1 MVSKRPRAH
10 GMKNRIMPSFSLALS
25 PVDVSTHYLS
35 TIIIMSRCMGL
46 IYVDDILV
54 IDSSS
59 KLIHAIINKPH
70 DKFALKKL
78 GTPQYFPGIEVHHQA
93 NGTLF
98 LTQTKYIRRLLAKA
112 NMIEVKG
119 VATHMFI

>member
-1 MVSKRPRAH
+1 MYA
-10 GMKNRIMPSFSLALS
+10 
-25 PVDVSTHYLS
+25 
-35 TIIIMSRCMGL
+35 L

-54 IDSSS
+54 TDSSS

-78 GTPQYFPGIEVHHQA
+78 GTPQYFLGIEVHHQA

-98 LTQTKYIRRLLAKA
+98 LTQTKYMRRLLAKA

-119 VATHMFI
+119 VATHMFIQCKLRKHDTNVLSDPLLYRSTVGALHYVTLT